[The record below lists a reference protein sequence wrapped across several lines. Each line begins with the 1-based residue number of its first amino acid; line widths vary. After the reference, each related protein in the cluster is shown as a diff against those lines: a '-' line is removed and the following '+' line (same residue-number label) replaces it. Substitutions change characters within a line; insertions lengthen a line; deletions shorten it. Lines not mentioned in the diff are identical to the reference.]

1 MTRLFAMAIACVIAL
16 ATGAEGASRRRPAL
30 PPPQRA
36 LPNQPVQ
43 PQDEFRSCDVAVR
56 DFVQG
61 RKEATA
67 LPVKEVKVDGLRM
80 TLNFVHPYGESGDTP
95 PNLGFMRGESVEER
109 RKALNET
116 KQKMRI
122 LAEAAKSGNVWYVI
136 ALASDNSDKSDGR
149 RSPATERTDENR
161 PSASAVVLAS
171 IENKCITV
179 TEFRAV
185 PFDSLSE
192 ELRSSLGG
200 AGRELPPADNSAAG
214 SQQDSTA
221 TR

>member
-1 MTRLFAMAIACVIAL
+1 MTRLFAVAIACVIAL
-16 ATGAEGASRRRPAL
+16 ATGAEGASRRRPAS

-43 PQDEFRSCDVAVR
+43 PQDEFKSCDVAVR